1 MTRLWIL
8 FKPCWWYDFRQ
19 NKHFTVP
26 TRYTI
31 ASSKMA
37 TTWKIYS
44 LQTFSMMRG
53 PSRTS
58 GILWPIQDLSSSAGA
73 GSPSRLRRNF
83 WSLSEFRIS
92 FRKHRVVDWKSTCS
106 FTFLLSCCAR
116 CCFPEYDP
124 SKQKSILNETKLK
137 KRSTKNF
144 TNFHLLD
151 FSNFWGTITVR
162 LASSL
167 TG

>member
-1 MTRLWIL
+1 
-8 FKPCWWYDFRQ
+8 
-19 NKHFTVP
+19 
-26 TRYTI
+26 
-31 ASSKMA
+31 MA